1 MVSTT
6 SKKPEGVS
14 SSASKYLREVWLELK
29 KTSWPSYDEL
39 KKSTA
44 LVLGVIVIVAV
55 WIGGLDF
62 IFGTITRR
70 FVGW

>member
-1 MVSTT
+1 MANVTGT
-6 SKKPEGVS
+6 KDGIFQRTGKFLKEC
-14 SSASKYLREVWLELK
+14 WIELK

-39 KKSTA
+39 KKSTI
-44 LVLGVIVIVAV
+44 LVLAALIVVTA

-62 IFGTITRR
+62 LLGTITRR